1 MVNNKVF
8 GLFTTRK
15 QVLKKRKQI
24 TLMGSR
30 RDYGQSGMKMVKKEE
45 KEILKMVKEI
55 VHGPLGMKT
64 VIRNF

>member
-1 MVNNKVF
+1 MANNKVF

-24 TLMGSR
+24 TLMESR
-30 RDYGQSGMKMVKKEE
+30 KGYGQSGMKMVKKEE

-55 VHGPLGMKT
+55 VHGPLGMKM

>member
-24 TLMGSR
+24 TLMESKK
-30 RDYGQSGMKMVKKEE
+30 DYGQNGMKMVKKEE
-45 KEILKMVKEI
+45 REILKMVKEI
-55 VHGPLGMKT
+55 AHGPLGMKT
-64 VIRNF
+64 EIRNF